1 MKSINITI
9 EIIKIIVNKAFSE
22 SFGKKA
28 SIIIV
33 HRKKAKEII
42 LAIHPVTA
50 GHTGLWTLKPQNKA
64 EIHIFIILIKKFK
77 VDNW

>member
-1 MKSINITI
+1 MITRIFFKIEIASTIMKSINITI

-28 SIIIV
+28 SVVMV

-50 GHTGLWTLKPQNKA
+50 GHTGL
-64 EIHIFIILIKKFK
+64 
-77 VDNW
+77 

>member
-1 MKSINITI
+1 MNSINITI

-22 SFGKKA
+22 SFRKKA

-50 GHTGLWTLKPQNKA
+50 GHTGL
-64 EIHIFIILIKKFK
+64 
-77 VDNW
+77 

>member
-1 MKSINITI
+1 MTTRIFFKIEIASTIMKSINITI

-22 SFGKKA
+22 SFRKKA

-50 GHTGLWTLKPQNKA
+50 GHTGL
-64 EIHIFIILIKKFK
+64 
-77 VDNW
+77 